1 MYFILNNQ
9 WWLKVLLSAILFCI
23 ILVPIENIISKI
35 AQYILSKIVKP
46 KLIPKLDFQNGIP
59 EKFKTMVVVPTI
71 VKSKEKVK
79 ELMGKLEVYY
89 IANKSENLY
98 FTLLGDCSSGS
109 KEIENFDEE
118 VIRTGIEETEKLNK
132 KYGEKFN
139 FIYRKRK
146 LNANEECYIGWERKR
161 GLLNQFN
168 EYLLG
173 NIENPFRIS
182 TFKNIEEFK
191 NIQYIITLDSDTDL
205 TLNSAL
211 KLVGAMA
218 HILNKPVLNDNK
230 DLVIS
235 GHALM
240 QPRVG
245 IGLLESRRS
254 VFTQIYAGEG
264 GTDSYTNVISNTYQD
279 NFDEGI
285 FTGKGIY
292 DVNTFSKVL
301 EGEIRENAVL
311 SHDLLEGNYLRCG
324 LVSDVM
330 LMDGYPTNYLSFR
343 TRLYRWI
350 RGDFQILPWL
360 KKTIINKKGERK
372 NNPLGLL
379 SKYKIF
385 SNIVR
390 SKVEFFALMTIIYS
404 LILAKILKLEL
415 INFVLIG
422 LITILIPVVIDVVN
436 AIISKKEGIVKT
448 KKFVKTIDGLRAS
461 LLRGILDFL
470 LIPDKAYITTKAE
483 IKTIYRMTKTKK
495 YLLEW
500 TTSEEAERTAKTDL
514 ISYYKE
520 MRANSIL
527 AILGLIVYFCIT
539 ITKPTFLVELII
551 LILSLLWFIAP
562 AIMFQISKKN
572 EQALAIEKLNK
583 QEKDYI
589 MDVGYKTWLY
599 FKENLIQRG
608 NYLPPDNY
616 QEDRKPKVV
625 MRTSPTN
632 IGLALLAVMS
642 SYDLK
647 YENLEDTIELL
658 YKMINTIS
666 NLTKWNG
673 HLYNWYNIETLEPLI
688 PRYISSVD
696 SGNFVGYLYVLK
708 QFLLKEKEE
717 YRGSRTWI

>member
-1 MYFILNNQ
+1 M
-9 WWLKVLLSAILFCI
+9 KK
-23 ILVPIENIISKI
+23 E
-35 AQYILSKIVKP
+35 
-46 KLIPKLDFQNGIP
+46 IP
-59 EKFKTMVVVPTI
+59 E
-71 VKSKEKVK
+71 
-79 ELMGKLEVYY
+79 
-89 IANKSENLY
+89 
-98 FTLLGDCSSGS
+98 
-109 KEIENFDEE
+109 
-118 VIRTGIEETEKLNK
+118 
-132 KYGEKFN
+132 
-139 FIYRKRK
+139 
-146 LNANEECYIGWERKR
+146 
-161 GLLNQFN
+161 
-168 EYLLG
+168 
-173 NIENPFRIS
+173 
-182 TFKNIEEFK
+182 
-191 NIQYIITLDSDTDL
+191 
-205 TLNSAL
+205 
-211 KLVGAMA
+211 
-218 HILNKPVLNDNK
+218 
-230 DLVIS
+230 
-235 GHALM
+235 
-240 QPRVG
+240 
-245 IGLLESRRS
+245 
-254 VFTQIYAGEG
+254 
-264 GTDSYTNVISNTYQD
+264 NT
-279 NFDEGI
+279 
-285 FTGKGIY
+285 
-292 DVNTFSKVL
+292 
-301 EGEIRENAVL
+301 VL

-448 KKFVKTIDGLRAS
+448 KKFVKTIDGLSAS

-470 LIPDKAYITTKAE
+470 LIPDKAYITTKPE

-572 EQALAIEKLNK
+572 EQIFAIEKLNK

-696 SGNFVGYLYVLK
+696 SGNFVGFLYVLK

-717 YRGSRTWI
+717 IENNETISKINIMLENIKNIIEQTDFAKLYDQENRLFSIGFNVEDNQLTDSYYDLLASEARQTSLIAIAKKDISEKHWYN